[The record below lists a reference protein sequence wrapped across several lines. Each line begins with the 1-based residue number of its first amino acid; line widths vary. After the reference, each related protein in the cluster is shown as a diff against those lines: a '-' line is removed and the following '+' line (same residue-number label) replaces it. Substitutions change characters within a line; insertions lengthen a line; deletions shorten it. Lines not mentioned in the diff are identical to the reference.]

1 MITISGL
8 TTRQKTIME
17 LLWTCKDLAQVQTFI
32 KALPTVADQYD
43 AISLVNI
50 ATQESLEE
58 DGVLAEFE
66 QQARDILVDIAG
78 R

>member
-8 TTRQKTIME
+8 TTRQKTIMD

-43 AISLVNI
+43 ALSLVAI

-58 DGVLAEFE
+58 EGVLE
-66 QQARDILVDIAG
+66 QFKEQAREAID
-78 R
+78 RCR

>member
-8 TTRQKTIME
+8 TTRQKTIMD
-17 LLWTCKDLAQVQTFI
+17 LLWTCKDLEQVNTFI
-32 KALPTVADQYD
+32 RALPTVADQRD
-43 AISLVNI
+43 AQSLIVI

>member
-8 TTRQKTIME
+8 TTRQKTIMD
-17 LLWTCKDLAQVQTFI
+17 LLWTCNDLDQVNTFI
-32 KALPTVADQYD
+32 KALPTRADQQD
-43 AISLVNI
+43 AQSLIVI

-58 DGVLAEFE
+58 EGVLAQFE

>member
-8 TTRQKTIME
+8 TTRQKTIMD

-32 KALPTVADQYD
+32 KALPTVADRYD
-43 AISLVNI
+43 ALSLVNI

-58 DGVLAEFE
+58 DGVLAQFE
-66 QQARDILVDIAG
+66 EQAREAID
-78 R
+78 RCR

>member
-8 TTRQKTIME
+8 TERQKTIMD
-17 LLWTCKDLAQVQTFI
+17 LLWTCKDLDQVNTFI

-43 AISLVNI
+43 ALSLVNI
-50 ATQESLEE
+50 ATLESLEE
-58 DGVLAEFE
+58 DGVLE
-66 QQARDILVDIAG
+66 QFKEQAHAAIDRC

>member
-8 TTRQKTIME
+8 TVRQKTIMD
-17 LLWTCKDLAQVQTFI
+17 LLWTCRDLDQVNTFI

-43 AISLVNI
+43 ALSLVNI
-50 ATQESLEE
+50 ATLESLEE
-58 DGVLAEFE
+58 EGGIDRWEE
-66 QQARDILVDIAG
+66 QAHAAIDRC

>member
-8 TTRQKTIME
+8 TERQKTIMD

-32 KALPTVADQYD
+32 KALPTVADRYD
-43 AISLVNI
+43 ALSLVNI

-58 DGVLAEFE
+58 DGVLDQFE
-66 QQARDILVDIAG
+66 EQAREAID
-78 R
+78 RCR